1 MAYTTTRRGFLAT
14 LAGLSGTVFLAAC
27 SSPPSAQAPAAGGT
41 AAPASAAQQAPA
53 SGGQKV
59 TLRVMERANN
69 IVEGGPQFEL
79 YRTHAELWKAAHPNV
94 DLKVES
100 LPTGSEYATKVLSL
114 HMGGG
119 IGDVAYSAV
128 GSGSFQAFAS
138 AGALAPLDDLVKN
151 DKLDL
156 NQYLPNMVSAL
167 RLGDNGIGAG
177 PLYGLPLLVH
187 ARDTVLFYNK
197 SLLARAGASV
207 PDGDAMSW
215 DDYLNL
221 ATKLTFKA
229 TDGRTEV
236 YGLRES
242 NDYQFLEWQCG
253 ARAFGTN
260 LISDDGRTA
269 QFNTPEAKKFW
280 TWLYDIH
287 NTYGVAIA
295 PSGGTVNEAF
305 LSGNAAMVVSGGY
318 LQYAFQQ
325 KKDLDFGATA
335 VPKGPSGARGSMTM
349 GDGYTVTAASK
360 VKDVAWDFV
369 KWMTNK
375 DAGVIMCGIGLCGAR
390 PDVIDDPK
398 VKALGM
404 QPLFNRLVA
413 EGMPYLGPANLRVVE
428 LNDVSRQVMGPVLTG
443 TRPDDQF
450 LATANSQVQQVLD
463 KPRA

>member
-1 MAYTTTRRGFLAT
+1 MARSTTRRGFLAT
-14 LAGLSGTVFLAAC
+14 LAGVSGTVFLAAC
-27 SSPPSAQAPAAGGT
+27 SSAAPSAQAPSGSGT
-41 AAPASAAQQAPA
+41 QPA
-53 SGGQKV
+53 SGGQQGPAAGGQKI

-79 YRTHAELWKAAHPNV
+79 YRTHAKAWQDAHPNV
-94 DLKVES
+94 ELKVES

-138 AGALAPLDDLVKN
+138 AGVLAPLDDFVKN
-151 DKLDL
+151 DKVDL

-167 RLGDNGIGAG
+167 RLGDNGIGSG

-197 SLLARAGASV
+197 AYLARAGVDA
-207 PDGDAMSW
+207 PDGDKMSW
-215 DDYLNL
+215 DEYLNL
-221 ATKLTFKA
+221 AKKLTFKA
-229 TDGRTEV
+229 PDGRTEV

-260 LISDDGRTA
+260 LISEDGRKA
-269 QFNTPEAKKFW
+269 QFNTPEAKRFW
-280 TWLYDIH
+280 EWLYDIH
-287 NTYGVAIA
+287 NTHGVAIP
-295 PSGGTVNEAF
+295 PSAGTINETF

-335 VPKGPSGARGSMTM
+335 VPKGPSGQRGSVTM
-349 GDGYTVTAASK
+349 GDAYTVTAASK
-360 VKDVAWDFV
+360 VKEIAWDFV

-375 DAGVIMCGIGLCGAR
+375 DAGIIMCGIGLCGAR

-398 VKALGM
+398 IKNQGM

-428 LNDVSRQVMGPVLTG
+428 LNDVSRQVMGPILTG
-443 TRPDDQF
+443 TKPDDAF
-450 LATANSQVQQVLD
+450 LAAANAQVQQVLD

>member
-1 MAYTTTRRGFLAT
+1 MTHNLTRRGFLTT
-14 LAGLSGTVFLAAC
+14 LAGVSGTVFLAAC
-27 SSPPSAQAPAAGGT
+27 SSSPAPAAGG
-41 AAPASAAQQAPA
+41 QQAPA
-53 SGGQKV
+53 GAGGQV
-59 TLRVMERANN
+59 TLRVGERANN
-69 IVEGGPQFEL
+69 VVEGGPQFEL
-79 YRTHAELWKAAHPNV
+79 YRTHAEAWKTAHPNV
-94 DLKVES
+94 ELKVES
-100 LPTGSEYATKVLSL
+100 LPTGSEYATKVLAL

-119 IGDVAYSAV
+119 IPDVVYSAV

-151 DKLDL
+151 ENFNLG
-156 NQYLPNMVSAL
+156 QYLPNMVSAL
-167 RLGDNGIGAG
+167 RLGDTGIGSG
-177 PLYGLPLLVH
+177 PLYALPLLVH

-197 SLLARAGASV
+197 SYIARAGVKA
-207 PDGDAMSW
+207 PDGDAMSF
-215 DDYLNL
+215 DDMLDL
-221 ATKLTFKA
+221 AKKLTFKS

-260 LISDDGRTA
+260 LISDDGKKA
-269 QFNTPEAKKFW
+269 QFNTPQAKQFW
-280 TWLYDIH
+280 QWLYDIH
-287 NTYGVAIA
+287 NTHGVAIP
-295 PSGGTVNEAF
+295 PSGGTVNESF

-325 KKDLDFGATA
+325 KKDLDFGATP

-349 GDGYTVTAASK
+349 GDGYAVTSASK
-360 VKDVAWDFV
+360 QKELAWDFV

-375 DAGVIMCGIGLCGAR
+375 DAGVTMCGIGLCGAR

-398 VKALGM
+398 VKGMAM

-428 LNDVSRQVMGPVLTG
+428 LNDVSRQVMGPILNG

-450 LATANSQVQQVLD
+450 LANANAQVQQVLD

>member
-1 MAYTTTRRGFLAT
+1 
-14 LAGLSGTVFLAAC
+14 
-27 SSPPSAQAPAAGGT
+27 
-41 AAPASAAQQAPA
+41 
-53 SGGQKV
+53 
-59 TLRVMERANN
+59 
-69 IVEGGPQFEL
+69 
-79 YRTHAELWKAAHPNV
+79 V

-119 IGDVAYSAV
+119 IGDVVYSAI

-138 AGALAPLDDLVKN
+138 AGALAPLDDYVKN
-151 DKLDL
+151 EKFDL
-156 NQYLPNMVSAL
+156 AQYLPNMVAAL
-167 RLGDNGIGAG
+167 RLGDVGLGSG

-197 SLLARAGASV
+197 SHLARAGVKA
-207 PDGDAMSW
+207 PDGDAMTF
-215 DDYLNL
+215 DDMLEL
-221 ATKLTFKA
+221 AKKLTFKA
-229 TDGRTEV
+229 SDGRTEV

-260 LISDDGRTA
+260 LISDDGKKA
-269 QFNTPEAKKFW
+269 QFNTPQAKKFW
-280 TWLYDIH
+280 QWLYDIH
-287 NTYGVAIA
+287 NTYGVAIP
-295 PSGGTVNEAF
+295 PSAGSANEAF

-325 KKDLDFGATA
+325 KKDLDFGATP

-349 GDGYTVTAASK
+349 GDAYAVTAQSK
-360 VKDVAWDFV
+360 QKDLAWDFV

-390 PDVIDDPK
+390 PDVIDDQK
-398 VKALGM
+398 VKAMTM
-404 QPLFNRLVA
+404 QPVYNRLVA

-428 LNDVSRQVMGPVLTG
+428 LNDVSRQVMGPILTG
-443 TRPDDQF
+443 TKPDEAF
-450 LATANSQVQQVLD
+450 LDNANAQVQQVLD

>member
-1 MAYTTTRRGFLAT
+1 MTHNLTRRGFLIA
-14 LAGLSGTVFLAAC
+14 LGGLSGTAFLAAC
-27 SSPPSAQAPAAGGT
+27 TAAAPSAGGGQQAPAAGG
-41 AAPASAAQQAPA
+41 QA
-53 SGGQKV
+53 V
-59 TLRVMERANN
+59 TLRVQERANN
-69 IVEGGPQFEL
+69 IVEGGPQYEL
-79 YRTHAELWKAAHPNV
+79 YRTHVEAWKAAHPNV

-100 LPTGSEYATKVLSL
+100 MPTGSEYVTKMLSL

-119 IGDVAYSAV
+119 LGDVVYAAI

-138 AGALAPLDDLVKN
+138 AGALAPLDDLVKKDN
-151 DKLDL
+151 LDL
-156 NQYLPNMVSAL
+156 GQYLPNMVSAL
-167 RLGDNGIGAG
+167 RLGDTGLGSG

-197 SLLARAGASV
+197 SHLARAGV
-207 PDGDAMSW
+207 KQPDGDAMSF
-215 DDYLNL
+215 DDMLDL
-221 ATKLTFKA
+221 AKKLTFKG

-242 NDYQFLEWQCG
+242 NDYEYLEWQCG

-260 LISDDGRTA
+260 LISQDGKTA
-269 QFNTPEAKKFW
+269 QFNTPQTKQFW
-280 TWLYDIH
+280 QWLYDIH
-287 NTYGVAIA
+287 TTQGVAIP

-325 KKDLDFGATA
+325 KKDLDFGATP

-349 GDGYTVTAASK
+349 GDTYAVTAASK
-360 VKDVAWDFV
+360 QKDVAWDFV

-398 VKALGM
+398 VKGM
-404 QPLFNRLVA
+404 AAQTVFNRLVA
-413 EGMPYLGPANLRVVE
+413 EGMPYLGPANLRVAE
-428 LNDVSRQVMGPVLTG
+428 LNDVSRQVMGPILTG
-443 TRPDDQF
+443 TKPDDAF
-450 LATANSQVQQVLD
+450 LASANAQVQQVLD